1 MPVYMPSASD
11 VHVNKMLTE
20 VLVGYEN
27 LEYIADQIFPVVTVS
42 KQTDIIPEVE
52 QSAFFRNQG
61 DIPLGEADIPAAI
74 GYSVDTSST
83 YRCNKHALRHFI
95 SDDRRANEDAPFDS
109 DRDATFLV
117 TNALSLQR
125 ERAWVSDFWKTSVWT
140 TDKVGGTDFDKFSD
154 YGSSEPVEVMREY
167 KRTIR
172 RMIGRNPNTLV
183 LGDLTRD
190 VLIDHPDVLERIK
203 YTERGIATTDLLAA
217 LFDMDR
223 VLVGESI
230 YTADAE
236 GTAEASVSYTASWD
250 DDALMLYAPSRPSIF
265 TPSAGYTFVWNTGM
279 GNGIQ
284 YMRKYRDDVRG
295 GDWVE
300 VRSYYDQK
308 SIVENAGLFLS
319 DCVDA
324 VA

>member
-1 MPVYMPSASD
+1 
-11 VHVNKMLTE
+11 
-20 VLVGYEN
+20 
-27 LEYIADQIFPVVTVS
+27 
-42 KQTDIIPEVE
+42 
-52 QSAFFRNQG
+52 
-61 DIPLGEADIPAAI
+61 
-74 GYSVDTSST
+74 
-83 YRCNKHALRHFI
+83 
-95 SDDRRANEDAPFDS
+95 
-109 DRDATFLV
+109 
-117 TNALSLQR
+117 
-125 ERAWVSDFWKTSVWT
+125 
-140 TDKVGGTDFDKFSD
+140 
-154 YGSSEPVEVMREY
+154 
-167 KRTIR
+167 
-172 RMIGRNPNTLV
+172 
-183 LGDLTRD
+183 